1 MLYNEDVA
9 MSLELKSSV
18 SQYVL
23 SQGPYCPYC
32 AHYIWIHDLGS

>member
-23 SQGPYCPYC
+23 SQGPYC